1 MALARSEAGPVAD
14 AGGRRD
20 GASRLGRLERSP
32 EGTHGPQHSS
42 RNISSRQLPGARYC
56 GLAYGSPV
64 LRGAVDAVPMWLLLI
79 AVVTV
84 IVGLVLVLVWLIRRL
99 VPAVTEGF
107 DAEVA
112 SQMLGVVA
120 ALFGLLLAFIIV
132 IAYQD
137 YGDTRNS
144 VSREADALAAVVR
157 DSATFPQ
164 AAGDEVRSAVGAY
177 VRIVVHEEWPRMNDG
192 EQSARAWAAVEDVYT
207 ALQAI
212 EPSSARTE
220 AFYNDAVGQLNAALE
235 ARRDRLDDAEGGLP
249 WVIAVLLLVGSFVIL
264 GYTVLVGSRS
274 FGFHAI
280 GSASIALVVGLS
292 LVVLIALVYPFSGDL
307 AIDPA
312 PFRTGSLAQFFGP

>member
-1 MALARSEAGPVAD
+1 MWSPSRRGSEPRLPAAR
-14 AGGRRD
+14 R
-20 GASRLGRLERSP
+20 
-32 EGTHGPQHSS
+32 
-42 RNISSRQLPGARYC
+42 C
-56 GLAYGSPV
+56 GLAYGSTV
-64 LRGAVDAVPMWLLLI
+64 LRGTVDAVPMWLLLI
-79 AVVTV
+79 AVVV
-84 IVGLVLVLVWLIRRL
+84 AIVGIVLVLVWLIRRL
-99 VPAVTEGF
+99 VPSVAEGF

-132 IAYQD
+132 IAYQN
-137 YGDTRNS
+137 YGDTQSS
-144 VSREADALAAVVR
+144 VSSEADALAAIVR

-164 AAGDEVRSAVGAY
+164 AAGDEVRRAVGAY
-177 VRIVVHEEWPRMNDG
+177 VRIVVEEEWPLMQDG
-192 EQSARAWAAVEDVYT
+192 DESARAWAAVDDIFT
-207 ALQAI
+207 AHQAV
-212 EPSSARTE
+212 EPDSARTE
-220 AFYNDAVGQLNAALE
+220 AFYNDAVRQLNAALE

-249 WVIAVLLLVGSFVIL
+249 WVIGVLLLVGSLVIL

-280 GSASIALVVGLS
+280 GAASIALVVGLS